1 MFIYDAYYLFMQEEI
16 ARALLERKWWIAT
29 AESCTG
35 GLLAHTLT
43 NIPGSSAYF
52 KGGVV
57 SYSNEVKMKVL
68 GVKRET
74 LEQYGAVSEQT
85 AREMAEGVKNLME
98 VDVAVATT
106 GIAGPGGGTPE
117 KPVGLV
123 YIGLATPEGVEVK
136 RFLFNGDRLYNK
148 EQFCNAALNMVLEYL
163 GND

>member
-1 MFIYDAYYLFMQEEI
+1 MQEEI
-16 ARALLERKWWIAT
+16 ARFLLERKWWIAT

-35 GLLAHTLT
+35 GLVAHTLT

-52 KGGVV
+52 RGGVV

>member
-1 MFIYDAYYLFMQEEI
+1 MQEEI
-16 ARALLERKWWIAT
+16 ARFLLERKWWIAT

>member
-52 KGGVV
+52 RGGVV

>member
-1 MFIYDAYYLFMQEEI
+1 MLEKI
-16 ARALLERKWWIAT
+16 AQFLLERKWWIAT

>member
-1 MFIYDAYYLFMQEEI
+1 MFIYGACYVFMLEKI
-16 ARALLERKWWIAT
+16 AQFLRERKWWIAT

-106 GIAGPGGGTPE
+106 GIAGPGGGTPS

-123 YIGLATPEGVEVK
+123 YIGFATPEGVEVK

>member
-1 MFIYDAYYLFMQEEI
+1 MQEEI

>member
-1 MFIYDAYYLFMQEEI
+1 MQEEI

-52 KGGVV
+52 RGGVV

>member
-1 MFIYDAYYLFMQEEI
+1 MFIYGACYVFMLEKI
-16 ARALLERKWWIAT
+16 AQFLRERKWWIAT

-43 NIPGSSAYF
+43 KIPGSSAYF

-106 GIAGPGGGTPE
+106 GIAGPGGGTPS

>member
-1 MFIYDAYYLFMQEEI
+1 MQEEI

-52 KGGVV
+52 RGGVV

-68 GVKRET
+68 GVKRGT

>member
-1 MFIYDAYYLFMQEEI
+1 MFIYGACYVFMLEKI
-16 ARALLERKWWIAT
+16 AQFLRERKWWIAT

-52 KGGVV
+52 RGGVV

>member
-1 MFIYDAYYLFMQEEI
+1 MLEQI
-16 ARALLERKWWIAT
+16 ARLLRERKWWIAT

-43 NIPGSSAYF
+43 NLPGSSTYF

-57 SYSNEVKMKVL
+57 SYSNEVKVKVL
-68 GVKRET
+68 GVKQET
-74 LEQYGAVSEQT
+74 LERYGAVSEQT
-85 AREMAEGVKNLME
+85 AREMAEGVRCLME

-123 YIGLATPEGVEVK
+123 YIGLAIPEGVEV
-136 RFLFNGDRLYNK
+136 RRCLFTGDRLHNK
-148 EQFCNAALNMVLEYL
+148 EQFCDAALNMVLEYL

>member
-1 MFIYDAYYLFMQEEI
+1 MQEEI
-16 ARALLERKWWIAT
+16 ARFLLERKWWIAT

-85 AREMAEGVKNLME
+85 AREMAEGVKNLM
-98 VDVAVATT
+98 
-106 GIAGPGGGTPE
+106 
-117 KPVGLV
+117 
-123 YIGLATPEGVEVK
+123 
-136 RFLFNGDRLYNK
+136 
-148 EQFCNAALNMVLEYL
+148 
-163 GND
+163 

>member
-1 MFIYDAYYLFMQEEI
+1 MQEEI
-16 ARALLERKWWIAT
+16 AWALLERKWWIAT

-106 GIAGPGGGTPE
+106 GIAGPGGGTPS

>member
-1 MFIYDAYYLFMQEEI
+1 MQEEI

-35 GLLAHTLT
+35 GLVAHTLT

-52 KGGVV
+52 RGGVV

-117 KPVGLV
+117 KPVWLV